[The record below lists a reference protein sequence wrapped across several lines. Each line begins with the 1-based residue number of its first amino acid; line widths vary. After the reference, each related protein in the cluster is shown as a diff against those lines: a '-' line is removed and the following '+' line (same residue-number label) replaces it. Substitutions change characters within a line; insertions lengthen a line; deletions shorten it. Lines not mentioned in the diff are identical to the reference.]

1 MDKDYL
7 LQEVIGSLDDLKP
20 FSDGLIIY
28 SVCENRTDIFK
39 TLIEAELIVEHL
51 ASCITALKK
60 VI

>member
-20 FSDGLIIY
+20 FSDGLIIH
-28 SVCENRTDIFK
+28 SVYENRTDIFK